1 VTVIA
6 NLITG
11 ILLCCRRRINLKADS
26 VKGRHKIHFMKK
38 LFLVMITGC
47 MCTAISSTCSAQT
60 DIQEEVH
67 GPSMESSYTGP
78 ATPANVMDAYR
89 NIDIRAVRNF
99 KTTFKNIDNEE
110 WCVLPNGY
118 RATFT
123 NDGIVYFV
131 TYSDRGHWMYTK
143 RQYDEAK
150 MDRNM
155 RGTVKSVYYDYH
167 ITLVE
172 DIEQPAQS
180 VIYLVHMEDKNRW
193 KNIQFY
199 KGEMKTVLDAT
210 KL

>member
-1 VTVIA
+1 
-6 NLITG
+6 
-11 ILLCCRRRINLKADS
+11 
-26 VKGRHKIHFMKK
+26 
-38 LFLVMITGC
+38 MITGC
-47 MCTAISSTCSAQT
+47 LCTAISSTCLAQT
-60 DIQEEVH
+60 DVQEEIH
-67 GPSMESSYTGP
+67 GPSTENVYMAST
-78 ATPANVMDAYR
+78 APANAMETYR
-89 NIDIRAVRNF
+89 NINIRAVRSF
-99 KTTFKNIDNEE
+99 KTMFKNIDNEE

-131 TYSDRGHWMYTK
+131 TYDQGGRWMYTK

-150 MDRNM
+150 MDRDM
-155 RGTVKSVYYDYH
+155 RGTVKSVYYDYN

-172 DIEQPAQS
+172 DIEQPDKP
-180 VIYLVHMEDKNRW
+180 IICLVHMEDNDGW